1 MSRETESLGDGTT
14 NTCRARGTHTLLIHL
29 PTAEAVGYL
38 VPSRLAGL
46 VDSGS
51 GIIANN
57 ALFNP
62 SCEAEYESKCHEP

>member
-1 MSRETESLGDGTT
+1 MPHEI
-14 NTCRARGTHTLLIHL
+14 RGCSDSCSEPFIQI
-29 PTAEAVGYL
+29 PTAEALGYL

-51 GIIANN
+51 GMIANN

-62 SCEAEYESKCHEP
+62 SREAEYASKCHEP